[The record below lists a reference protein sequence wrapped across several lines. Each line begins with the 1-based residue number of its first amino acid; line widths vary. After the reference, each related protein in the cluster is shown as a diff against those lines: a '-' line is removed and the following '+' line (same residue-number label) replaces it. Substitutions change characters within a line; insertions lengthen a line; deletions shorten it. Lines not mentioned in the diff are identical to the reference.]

1 MKDLIKV
8 KDPIKLCKILSK
20 NFLLGYG
27 QTMTQEK
34 KTKKQLHL
42 HIKNHHINGKTN
54 KIIHKT
60 NLL

>member
-8 KDPIKLCKILSK
+8 KDPIKLCKMLSK
-20 NFLLGYG
+20 NFLLGYD

-42 HIKNHHINGKTN
+42 HIKNHINGKTH

-60 NLL
+60 NLS